1 MSEKRTRQLV
11 AIMFADMV
19 GYTALMQGDEADA
32 RTQRDRHRAVL
43 SSAMQRHHGEVLQ
56 YYGDGTLSIFA
67 SAVEA
72 VQCAVEV
79 QLELAGESLIPLR
92 IGIHIG
98 DIVHDA
104 DGVFGDGVNIASR
117 IEGLSAPGGVM
128 VSGKVFDEI
137 KNHPSLSAVS
147 VGVVRLRKVEYRL
160 QIFAISNEGITL
172 PTEGEVRAKAER
184 GGEGEFWPV
193 EDQILGE
200 VGTPLPGP
208 SVGIG
213 EAFLQRIRDRAL
225 IQWGLLYLAGA
236 WVVLQVAGFAAE
248 RFSWSPLIPQSIG
261 LLSFVGLFVTLVV
274 AWYHG
279 EKGRQ
284 RVRRTE
290 ILLITVLLVI
300 AAAALSL
307 FSSDGSPGS
316 RDLPGLSSSAA
327 LSADRPSV
335 AALPWVNRS
344 GNEEDTYFT
353 DGIHGEILTRMS
365 KIRGLRVISRQS
377 VMQFRDAPMTA
388 GEIAAELGVRYI
400 LEGGLLRAGDSVRL
414 NVQLIDAQTDD
425 HTWAASFD
433 RFLSVAN
440 LLSIQTEVAQAIADT
455 LRATVTPEEQ
465 AELGRIGTTNL
476 EAYDFYLQGR
486 GYAARPGYHQDDFRA
501 AEALFEQAIAL
512 DPEFAHARASLSW
525 VHGSMLWERFDPSPE
540 RFEAQRAEAEEALRL
555 QPDLPLAHAA
565 IGWMH
570 YVRGN
575 FREAL
580 EEYETALE
588 GLPNDAEI
596 VSRIG
601 YTHRRLGNWPEVFS
615 AFEDASRLNPRD
627 ANLFYDLG
635 GHSFGFTRR
644 YADAVRAY
652 DRASTLAPDLYDASI
667 QKGLT
672 YLHWQGQLDTL
683 RAVITDLP
691 RDRNLPEIDLAR
703 INLALWERD
712 SDGLL
717 RLLEAIPAPVFETQ
731 VAYLPKPVYAGWA
744 HRLRGDQSAAQ
755 AAFDSARVLLEPLVP
770 ERPNDERVLVALG
783 YVYAGLGRRDDAGNR
798 AADAVRLRQEEGDAL
813 SRLRT
818 IEAAA
823 RVLAQA
829 GLADQAL
836 VHLETVMASD
846 SPVSVH
852 TLRLDPLLD
861 PIRDHPRFRAL
872 LERYEDDLEH

>member
-1 MSEKRTRQLV
+1 
-11 AIMFADMV
+11 V
-19 GYTALMQGDEADA
+19 G
-32 RTQRDRHRAVL
+32 
-43 SSAMQRHHGEVLQ
+43 
-56 YYGDGTLSIFA
+56 I
-67 SAVEA
+67 
-72 VQCAVEV
+72 
-79 QLELAGESLIPLR
+79 
-92 IGIHIG
+92 
-98 DIVHDA
+98 
-104 DGVFGDGVNIASR
+104 
-117 IEGLSAPGGVM
+117 
-128 VSGKVFDEI
+128 
-137 KNHPSLSAVS
+137 
-147 VGVVRLRKVEYRL
+147 VRLKKVEYRL
-160 QIFAISNEGITL
+160 QVFAISNEGL
-172 PTEGEVRAKAER
+172 SVPTESDVRAKAER
-184 GGEGEFWPV
+184 GGEGEFWTV
-193 EDQILGE
+193 DDQSSGED
-200 VGTPLPGP
+200 GTPLASPN
-208 SVGIG
+208 VGVG
-213 EAFLQRIRDRAL
+213 EAFLQQIKDRAL
-225 IQWGLLYLAGA
+225 LQWGLVYLAGA
-236 WVVLQVAGFAAE
+236 WVVTQVAAFAAD
-248 RFSWSPLIPQSIG
+248 RLSWSPLIPQGIG

-279 EKGRQ
+279 AKGRQ
-284 RVRRTE
+284 PVKRTE
-290 ILLITVLLVI
+290 VLLITGLLVI
-300 AAAALSL
+300 AGGALSL
-307 FSSDGSPGS
+307 LPSDPASISAEGPGFDPS
-316 RDLPGLSSSAA
+316 NS

-335 AALPWVNRS
+335 AALPWANRS
-344 GNEEDTYFT
+344 GNEEDAYFT
-353 DGIHGEILTRMS
+353 DGIHDEILTRMA

-377 VMQFRDAPMTA
+377 VMQFRDSPLTA

-433 RFLSVAN
+433 RLLSVAN
-440 LLSIQTEVAQAIADT
+440 LLSIQAEVAQAIADT

-465 AELGRIGTTNL
+465 VEIGRIGTTNM

-486 GYAARPGYHQDDFRA
+486 GYAARPGYHEDDFRA
-501 AEALFEQAIAL
+501 AEALFERAIEL
-512 DPEFAHARASLSW
+512 DPEFAHARASLSR

-565 IGWMH
+565 VGWMN

-588 GLPNDAEI
+588 GLPNDAGI

-601 YTHRRLGNWPEVFS
+601 YTHRRLGNWPDVYS
-615 AFEDASRLNPRD
+615 AFEEASRLNPRD

-644 YADAVRAY
+644 YADAVEAY

-667 QKGLT
+667 QRGLI

-683 RAVITDLP
+683 RAVINDLP
-691 RDRNLPEIDLAR
+691 RELHLPEIDLAR

-717 RLLEAIPAPVFETQ
+717 RLLESIPAPVFETQ

-744 HRLRGDQSAAQ
+744 HQLRGDQSAAL

-770 ERPNDERVLVALG
+770 ENPNDERLLVALG
-783 YVYAGLGRRDDAGNR
+783 YVYAGLGRRDDAGNS
-798 AADAVRLRQEEGDAL
+798 AADAVRLRQEAGDAL

-872 LERYEDDLEH
+872 LERYAGGVER